1 MPAAGIPLI
10 PKGFTQPIFIEV
22 CVPYGQPAG
31 NYSGQIAV
39 SADSGPLVSVPVA
52 LEVWA
57 IDLPRLNDTSS
68 FSTAFT
74 FSGLDKPGPSLRRFY
89 PAQSDTEIW
98 EAWLPFLAR
107 HRLPADDL
115 YLNRPRPVAYGA
127 EALDGQAAQRPQDG

>member
-1 MPAAGIPLI
+1 MPAAGIPII

-57 IDLPRLNDTSS
+57 IDLPRLNDSSGGTPAPPTPHTHTSTKEPDS
-68 FSTAFT
+68 
-74 FSGLDKPGPSLRRFY
+74 
-89 PAQSDTEIW
+89 
-98 EAWLPFLAR
+98 
-107 HRLPADDL
+107 
-115 YLNRPRPVAYGA
+115 
-127 EALDGQAAQRPQDG
+127 